1 MDSPGTVRVF
11 VDGRGVDAPSDGTV
25 LDAVRSHDADAA
37 ERVETGLARLT
48 DSRGLPID
56 ASAPVHG
63 GAILRVLPVRAARS
77 ETPELEPGPDAWRDV
92 D

>member
-11 VDGRGVDAPSDGTV
+11 VDGRGVDAPSNGTV
-25 LDAVRSHDADAA
+25 LDAVRSHDADVA
-37 ERVETGLARLT
+37 ERVETGLARVT

-56 ASAPVHG
+56 ASAPVYG

-77 ETPELEPGPDAWRDV
+77 ETPDHDQGPNA
-92 D
+92 